1 MACFL
6 IPAGLGIIT
15 TLLRKK
21 FPQKYHISWLNALL
35 WGGTVML
42 AVEHIAHGEIV
53 PYPPFLTAGLSQI
66 LPEMLMVGVPM
77 AVASVLIWSA
87 MVTIDLKIGEK
98 IRQSTTKAMET
109 RLGIRTRH
117 AKAT

>member
-6 IPAGLGIIT
+6 IPSGLGIIT

-21 FPQKYHISWLNALL
+21 FPQKYHINWLNFML
-35 WGGTVML
+35 WGGAVML

-53 PYPPFLTAGLSQI
+53 PYPPFLTAGLSQV
-66 LPEMLMVGVPM
+66 LPEMLKVGVPM
-77 AVASVLIWSA
+77 AVVSVLIWST

-98 IRQSTTKAMET
+98 IRRSTTKTMET
-109 RLGIRTRH
+109 RTGILR
-117 AKAT
+117 K

>member
-1 MACFL
+1 
-6 IPAGLGIIT
+6 
-15 TLLRKK
+15 
-21 FPQKYHISWLNALL
+21 
-35 WGGTVML
+35 ML

-53 PYPPFLTAGLSQI
+53 PYPPFLTAGLSQV

-87 MVTIDLKIGEK
+87 MVTIDLKLGEK

-117 AKAT
+117 AKTT

>member
-6 IPAGLGIIT
+6 IPAGLAVIT

-21 FPQKYHISWLNALL
+21 FSQKYHISWLNALL

-53 PYPPFLTAGLSQI
+53 PYPPFLTAGLSQV

-77 AVASVLIWSA
+77 AVVSVLIWSTMA
-87 MVTIDLKIGEK
+87 TIDLKIGEK
-98 IRQSTTKAMET
+98 IRRSTTKAIET

>member
-53 PYPPFLTAGLSQI
+53 PYPPFLTAGLSEV
-66 LPEMLMVGVPM
+66 LPEMLRIGAPM
-77 AVASVLIWSA
+77 ALLNVFIWSA
-87 MVTIDLKIGEK
+87 MVMINIKIGEK
-98 IRQSTTKAMET
+98 IRQSTTKAMGT

>member
-6 IPAGLGIIT
+6 VPTGLGVIT

-21 FPQKYHISWLNALL
+21 FPQKYRINWLNFML
-35 WGGTVML
+35 WGGAVML

-53 PYPPFLTAGLSQI
+53 PYPPFLTAGLSQV
-66 LPEMLMVGVPM
+66 LPEMLKVGVPM
-77 AVASVLIWSA
+77 AVVSVLIWST

-98 IRQSTTKAMET
+98 IRRSTTKTMET
-109 RLGIRTRH
+109 RTGIMR
-117 AKAT
+117 K

>member
-6 IPAGLGIIT
+6 VSSGLGVIT

-21 FPQKYHISWLNALL
+21 FPQKYRINWLNFML
-35 WGGTVML
+35 WGGAVML

-53 PYPPFLTAGLSQI
+53 PYPPFLTAGLSQV
-66 LPEMLMVGVPM
+66 LPEMLKIGVPM
-77 AVASVLIWSA
+77 AVVSILIWST

-98 IRQSTTKAMET
+98 IRRSTAKMMET
-109 RLGIRTRH
+109 RTGII
-117 AKAT
+117 KK

>member
-15 TLLRKK
+15 TLLRKR

-53 PYPPFLTAGLSQI
+53 PYPPFLTAGLSQV
-66 LPEMLMVGVPM
+66 LPEMLRIGVPM
-77 AVASVLIWSA
+77 ALISVLTWSA

-98 IRQSTTKAMET
+98 IRRSTTKAIET